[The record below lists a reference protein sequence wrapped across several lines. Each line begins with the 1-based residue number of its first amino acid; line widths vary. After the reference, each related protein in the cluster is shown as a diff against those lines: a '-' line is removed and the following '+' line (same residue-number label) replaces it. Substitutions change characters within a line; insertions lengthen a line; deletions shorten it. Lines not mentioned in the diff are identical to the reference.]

1 MNRLT
6 LDTISGLFVLIALI
20 FLAFYSIKL
29 GRMEFFGGSSYQVY
43 AEFDSAAGLKNG
55 ATVEIAGVDVGRVD
69 GITLNPKNE
78 MARVRLEINKGI
90 KLQEDDIASVRTQGI
105 IGDKFISISQGGSSR
120 VIPPGGMIEDT
131 ESSIDFEH
139 LISQSIQEKTRPGK
153 IAPATGGKVQ
163 PKEKGMGNNAR

>member
-1 MNRLT
+1 M
-6 LDTISGLFVLIALI
+6 LIALI

-29 GRMEFFGGSSYQVY
+29 GKMEFFVGSSYQVY

-55 ATVEIAGVDVGRVD
+55 ATVEIAGVGVGRVD

-105 IGDKFISISQGGSSR
+105 IGDKFISISPGGSSR
-120 VIPPGGMIEDT
+120 VILPGGMIEDT

-139 LISQSIQEKTRPGK
+139 LISQFIKEKSSPGK
-153 IAPATGGKVQ
+153 IAPATGGKVH
-163 PKEKGMGNNAR
+163 PREKGMGNNAR